1 MICDDCF
8 DEGNHSSD
16 SSSTTTDES
25 ESESESD
32 EEDSDDEDDDG
43 EVEVTG
49 SRTREERDAEL
60 RANAV
65 DLTEEDAGSSGV
77 VKDEDPGTSVKA
89 EKDVKVKVEAEE
101 PTTQPS
107 DRKRGMPRPTAA
119 SEEAANKRIRGE

>member
-1 MICDDCF
+1 M
-8 DEGNHSSD
+8 
-16 SSSTTTDES
+16 
-25 ESESESD
+25 
-32 EEDSDDEDDDG
+32 
-43 EVEVTG
+43 TG

-77 VKDEDPGTSVKA
+77 VKDEDPGTPVKA

-107 DRKRGMPRPTAA
+107 ARKRGKMPTAA
-119 SEEAANKRIRGE
+119 QEDAPNKRIRGE